1 MMLNIPL
8 NLIVISD
15 WELFLFTL
23 SYNFKT
29 IEDCKSP
36 VNKRSI
42 TGKYNKLELEE
53 WVRV

>member
-15 WELFLFTL
+15 WELFFTL
-23 SYNFKT
+23 SYNFK
-29 IEDCKSP
+29 IIGDCKSP

-42 TGKYNKLELEE
+42 TGKYKKLELEE